1 VSQVTRKSRTNH
13 GQITEVIR
21 VAGVV
26 EFGIGVLVISLL
38 VATSYAAIEYYRQ
51 LRRAQKEYEKA
62 RDIVEDIVLS
72 FNRELR
78 REAEKIERVA
88 NNVENTSV
96 KADAGLRMAENFEKR
111 IEPLEN
117 QILYVSNQVDSVS
130 ASMNAIKENN
140 AKTIEKLS
148 TEDLT
153 AAGTISKID
162 KKVLDIEVSQEV
174 LKSKIT
180 GIETRLEEQ
189 IQKLSIIPEIKNDLS
204 LSSISVM
211 PIKRDKA
218 MASLTGTEVAVLEL
232 LSAEGSKTAPEIK
245 EKVGLS
251 REHTAR
257 LMKKLYEEGYLERET
272 GKLPFKY
279 SVKKEMEKLL
289 KKPESQTMT

>member
-1 VSQVTRKSRTNH
+1 MSEVTRKSRTNH
-13 GQITEVIR
+13 GQITEVIK

-26 EFGIGVLVISLL
+26 EFGIGALILGLL
-38 VATSYAAIEYYRQ
+38 GVTSYAAIVYYRQ

-62 RDIVEDIVLS
+62 RDVVEDIVLS

-88 NNVENTSV
+88 INVENTSV
-96 KADAGLRMAENFEKR
+96 KADSGLRRVENFEKR

-117 QILYVSNQVDSVS
+117 QILYISNQVDSVN
-130 ASMNAIKENN
+130 ASINAISENN
-140 AKTIEKLS
+140 TKTIEKLS
-148 TEDLT
+148 TVDLT
-153 AAGTISKID
+153 AIGTLGNLD
-162 KKVLDIEVSQEV
+162 KKVLDIEVSQEM

-189 IQKLSIIPEIKNDLS
+189 MQKLSINPESKNDLS

-218 MASLTGTEVAVLEL
+218 MASLTDTEVAVLEL
-232 LSAEGSKTAPEIK
+232 LSEEGPKTAPEIK

-279 SVKKEMEKLL
+279 SVKKEMERLL
-289 KKPESQTMT
+289 KKPESQNMT